1 MTKTRI
7 LSLFL
12 ALSLLF
18 SALALPCAAVND
30 TGSDSGAAQT
40 DSSQGETAA
49 EGAAPADEE
58 TPADPANGDSTP
70 ADTSDPAFSVDATAA
85 MLVEMNSGTV
95 VYEKNADDKVYPA
108 SLTKIMTCMLALE
121 LCKDL
126 AEEVTVTESAL
137 AGLDPDGSTASLQVG
152 EVLTMEDLLYCIM
165 LPSAND
171 ACCVVAEHL
180 GGTIDAFVE
189 KMNEKAQALGCTGT
203 HFANPDGLHDDD
215 HYTTARD
222 LRLITEAALQNETFR
237 TIVSTAVYEVPA
249 TNLSDKRIVHTTN
262 YLMSTAINPDYYY
275 EKAKGV
281 KTGYTSKAGRC
292 LISTVKQGDVYYL
305 SIVTGC
311 KTIVNDDGSVVYD
324 SFVQTKKLLEY
335 GLTSFSFATVISQL
349 VPVAQVK
356 VKNANVD
363 SVVVAPAQ
371 DVTALLPADYDESQL
386 QLSYALTGGA
396 DTLSA
401 PLETTDDVGTVTVTY
416 QGKTVGQ
423 TTLRPITAVE
433 RHVVQY
439 AAKSAGRQVKKYLWL
454 LIPLALILAVVLL
467 RVRSERIR
475 RKKAAARRKKRAQQ
489 AGGHYLS
496 QSGHARAAAKPQKTS
511 SENTARNTPHHTPPK
526 D

>member
-7 LSLFL
+7 FSLFL

-18 SALALPCAAVND
+18 SVLALPCAAVND
-30 TGSDSGAAQT
+30 PGNDPAAAQT
-40 DSSQGETAA
+40 DSSQDEAAA
-49 EGAAPADEE
+49 EEGPPADEE
-58 TPADPANGDSTP
+58 TPADPENGDSTP
-70 ADTSDPAFSVDATAA
+70 GDASDPVFSVDAAAA
-85 MLVEMNSGTV
+85 MLVEMNSGTI

-126 AEEVTVTESAL
+126 AEEVTVTETAL

-222 LRLITEAALQNETFR
+222 LRRITEAALQNETFR

-363 SVVVAPAQ
+363 SVVVALGAGCHSAAPGGLRREPAAAVLRADRRGGHAERTAGNNGRRRHRHCDLSGQ
-371 DVTALLPADYDESQL
+371 DSWPDDAA
-386 QLSYALTGGA
+386 AHHRRGA
-396 DTLSA
+396 A
-401 PLETTDDVGTVTVTY
+401 CG
-416 QGKTVGQ
+416 
-423 TTLRPITAVE
+423 A
-433 RHVVQY
+433 
-439 AAKSAGRQVKKYLWL
+439 
-454 LIPLALILAVVLL
+454 
-467 RVRSERIR
+467 VRSQEC
-475 RKKAAARRKKRAQQ
+475 
-489 AGGHYLS
+489 
-496 QSGHARAAAKPQKTS
+496 RAAGEKISLAALSPW
-511 SENTARNTPHHTPPK
+511 R
-526 D
+526 

>member
-1 MTKTRI
+1 MVKTRI

-30 TGSDSGAAQT
+30 PGNDPAAAQT
-40 DSSQGETAA
+40 DSSQDEAAA
-49 EGAAPADEE
+49 EEEPPADEE
-58 TPADPANGDSTP
+58 TPADPENGDSTP
-70 ADTSDPAFSVDATAA
+70 ADASDPVFSVDAAAA
-85 MLVEMNSGTV
+85 MLVEMNSGTI

-126 AEEVTVTESAL
+126 AEEVTVTETAL

-215 HYTTARD
+215 
-222 LRLITEAALQNETFR
+222 L
-237 TIVSTAVYEVPA
+237 YEVPA

-439 AAKSAGRQVKKYLWL
+439 AAKSAGRQVKKFLWL

-496 QSGHARAAAKPQKTS
+496 QSGHAQAAAKPQKTS

>member
-1 MTKTRI
+1 
-7 LSLFL
+7 
-12 ALSLLF
+12 
-18 SALALPCAAVND
+18 
-30 TGSDSGAAQT
+30 
-40 DSSQGETAA
+40 
-49 EGAAPADEE
+49 
-58 TPADPANGDSTP
+58 
-70 ADTSDPAFSVDATAA
+70 
-85 MLVEMNSGTV
+85 
-95 VYEKNADDKVYPA
+95 
-108 SLTKIMTCMLALE
+108 
-121 LCKDL
+121 
-126 AEEVTVTESAL
+126 
-137 AGLDPDGSTASLQVG
+137 
-152 EVLTMEDLLYCIM
+152 
-165 LPSAND
+165 
-171 ACCVVAEHL
+171 
-180 GGTIDAFVE
+180 
-189 KMNEKAQALGCTGT
+189 
-203 HFANPDGLHDDD
+203 
-215 HYTTARD
+215 
-222 LRLITEAALQNETFR
+222 
-237 TIVSTAVYEVPA
+237 
-249 TNLSDKRIVHTTN
+249 
-262 YLMSTAINPDYYY
+262 MSTAINPDYYY

-439 AAKSAGRQVKKYLWL
+439 AAKSAGRQVKKFLWL